1 MNGAQD
7 LGGMMGF
14 GPVIPEP
21 DEPYFHAEWEK
32 RVLAVTVAMGATGF
46 WNLDQS
52 RHARESLPPADYLSF
67 SYYEIWLAG
76 LIRLLEE
83 RALVTEAELE
93 AAKMLNAAEPAKR
106 ILTLD
111 ILEKVL
117 ATGGPVDRDV
127 PTQPGFAVGDRITT
141 KNLHPFAHT
150 RLPRYVRARPGV
162 IHAVHGAHVFPDSN
176 AKGLGE
182 DPQWLYSVA
191 FSASDLWG
199 PEADPTL
206 TVHVDLWE
214 PYLER
219 A

>member
-1 MNGAQD
+1 MNGGQD

-21 DEPYFHAEWEK
+21 HEPWFHGEWEK

-46 WNLDQS
+46 WNLDES

-76 LIRLLEE
+76 LISLLEE
-83 RALVTEAELE
+83 RALVTGEELE
-93 AAKMLNAAEPAKR
+93 AGKSLNPPQTPKR
-106 ILTLD
+106 VLTEAIVRD
-111 ILEKVL
+111 VL
-117 ATGGPVDRDV
+117 ASGGPVDREV
-127 PTQPGFAVGDRITT
+127 ATQAAFAIGDRVMA
-141 KNLHPFAHT
+141 KNMHPFSHT
-150 RLPRYVRARPGV
+150 RLPRYVRGRPGI

-176 AKGLGE
+176 AKRLGE
-182 DPQWLYSVA
+182 DPQWLYSVVFA
-191 FSASDLWG
+191 APDLWG
-199 PEADPTL
+199 PEADQTL

-219 A
+219 I

>member
-14 GPVIPEP
+14 GPVLPEA
-21 DEPYFHAEWEK
+21 DEPVFHAGWEK
-32 RVLAVTVAMGATGF
+32 RVLAFTVAMGAAGF

-52 RHARESLPPADYLSF
+52 RHARESLPPPDYLTF

-76 LIRLLEE
+76 LIRLLQHRGIISNEE
-83 RALVTEAELE
+83 LAAGKSIDPPKPPKRVLTADIVVAAL
-93 AAKMLNAAEPAKR
+93 AA
-106 ILTLD
+106 
-111 ILEKVL
+111 
-117 ATGGPVDRDV
+117 GGPVDRPV
-127 PTQPGFAVGDRITT
+127 ETAPAFAVGDRITA
-141 KNLHPFAHT
+141 KNMHPFSHT
-150 RLPRYVRARPGV
+150 RLPRYVRGRPGT
-162 IHAVHGAHVFPDSN
+162 IHAVHAAHVFPDSH

-182 DPQWLYSVA
+182 DPQWLYSVTFA
-191 FSASDLWG
+191 APDLWG
-199 PEADPTL
+199 PEADPSL